1 METKDILKTL
11 RKQKGYSTMQDFC
24 SAANLSFS
32 TYQNYEAGKRLPT
45 ADILIK
51 IAKFYGVSTDYLL
64 GLEPQ
69 PDPLAEMNFKPVDN
83 DEFIRLYSA
92 LPEQVKEIFV
102 DTMAKLA
109 QAQEQQKKKHSVR
122 TGDLVDEEQA
132 EETDAV

>member
-1 METKDILKTL
+1 MDTKEILKQL
-11 RKQKGYSTMQDFC
+11 RKTHGFANAKDFC
-24 SAANLSFS
+24 DAAKISYN
-32 TYQNYEAGKRLPT
+32 TYQNYETGKRLPT
-45 ADILIK
+45 AEILIQ